1 MSTSFSPR
9 LLATASALALSTLSF
24 SVLAKPLVYVSVMPQ
39 KYMIEQIAGDAVDV
53 KVLVQ
58 PGHNPHS
65 YDPTGKQMA
74 QLSKASLLFTTGVPF
89 EETWLPRI
97 SKLNPDLVLVD
108 SVKGIK
114 RNEMEAH
121 SHGDDR
127 DGHEDH
133 SEHDHGD
140 DKHDDH
146 EEHDHDDHKDHDHD
160 EHKGHDHKDH
170 DHDEHKDHDHDD
182 DHHEEHAS
190 HDHEEHDGHDDH
202 EGELDPHVWMNP
214 KLAIQQ
220 ADNMTHALEKAF
232 PESAEQFEQGFAQLK
247 SKFKTLDHNIHEA
260 LEDYEGRTFMVF
272 HPAWG
277 YYAQQYHLEQVAIE
291 FEGKSPSARK
301 LVELTKKAEEEQIK
315 VILVQSQ
322 FNRKPAERIASHIDA
337 KVVNVDPVPYDLPA
351 ELEKLTQQLLESW
364 R

>member
-1 MSTSFSPR
+1 MSASFSTR
-9 LLATASALALSTLSF
+9 LLVTAGAVALSTLSF
-24 SVLAKPLVYVSVMPQ
+24 SVLAKPLVYVSVLPQ

-53 KVLVQ
+53 EVLVQ

-89 EETWLPRI
+89 EQTWLPRI

-114 RNEMEAH
+114 RSEMEGH
-121 SHGDDR
+121 SHHD
-127 DGHEDH
+127 EDKH
-133 SEHDHGD
+133 
-140 DKHDDH
+140 HDDH
-146 EEHDHDDHKDHDHD
+146 GYEEAHPVADEHDHD
-160 EHKGHDHKDH
+160 EHH
-170 DHDEHKDHDHDD
+170 DHDKHGDHTSHDHEEHGHDEHTEHDHDD
-182 DHHEEHAS
+182 DHHEDHAS
-190 HDHEEHDGHDDH
+190 HDHEEHDDHDDH
-202 EGELDPHVWMNP
+202 KGELDPHVWMNP

-247 SKFKTLDHNIHEA
+247 SKFKALDHNIHEA

-301 LVELTKKAEEEQIK
+301 LVELTQKAEEEQIK

-322 FNRKPAERIASHIDA
+322 FNRKPAERIASHIGA
-337 KVVNVDPVPYDLPA
+337 RVVDVDPVPYDLPA